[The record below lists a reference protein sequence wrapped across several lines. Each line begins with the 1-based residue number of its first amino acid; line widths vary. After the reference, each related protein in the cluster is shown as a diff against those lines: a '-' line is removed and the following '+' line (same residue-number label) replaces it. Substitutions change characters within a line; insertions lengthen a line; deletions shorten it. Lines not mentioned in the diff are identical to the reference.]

1 MALEAFYNL
10 KEKKK
15 ANIFAAI
22 SRCLRMTNY
31 DDLSVNEIVAEAD
44 ISRGSFYNYFVD
56 KNDAVK
62 SMIDSDLRKYFDMY
76 MDSIKE
82 SNNSFFEGT
91 RNVYKSIANTL
102 SDKINLTIMKNMKFF
117 SELVFESIKSKKYET
132 SLKEIV
138 QWLIDN
144 TSEGKTILNSYQKM
158 SRVLDMVLALVM
170 NSIFTQTITQ
180 EVPFVDNSDFEYKLH
195 IIEKGIE
202 E

>member
-102 SDKINLTIMKNMKFF
+102 SDKINLTIMKNMK
-117 SELVFESIKSKKYET
+117 
-132 SLKEIV
+132 
-138 QWLIDN
+138 
-144 TSEGKTILNSYQKM
+144 
-158 SRVLDMVLALVM
+158 LALR
-170 NSIFTQTITQ
+170 
-180 EVPFVDNSDFEYKLH
+180 K
-195 IIEKGIE
+195 
-202 E
+202 

>member
-102 SDKINLTIMKNMKFF
+102 SDKINLTVMKNMKFF

-144 TSEGKTILNSYQKM
+144 TSEGKTVLNSYQKM

>member
-15 ANIFAAI
+15 ANILAAI
-22 SRCLRMTNY
+22 ARCLRTTNY

-102 SDKINLTIMKNMKFF
+102 SDKINQTVMRNMKFF
-117 SELVFESIKSKKYET
+117 SELVFESIKSKKYES

-144 TSEGKTILNSYQKM
+144 TSEGKTTLNSHEKM

-180 EVPFVDNSDFEYKLH
+180 EVPFVDNSDFEFKLH